1 MSDQALLA
9 LKDITKNYGAVRAL
23 DGVSFEVNAGEIV
36 ALVGDNGAGKSSTVK
51 VIAGAVQPD
60 GGRVFFD
67 GEERHWASPR
77 QAQESG
83 IETLYQDMGLAPHLS
98 VSANIFLGRELR
110 RKGLLGRLGFMDND
124 AMSRRAHE
132 EIEKLK
138 VNVPGG
144 EYATEELSGGQRQAV
159 AIAKSMAWASK
170 LILLDE
176 PTNHLG
182 VQGVGQ
188 VLDVLRR
195 IRDLGLGVLLVSHTI
210 PHVLEVSDRI
220 VVLWQGHV
228 ATTLDAASTDIDE
241 VVREI
246 TGGSAA
252 A

>member
-1 MSDQALLA
+1 MSDQPLLQ
-9 LKDITKNYGAVRAL
+9 LKEVSKSYGAVRAL
-23 DGVSFEVNAGEIV
+23 DGVSFDVNAGEIV

-51 VIAGAVQPD
+51 VVAGAIQPD
-60 GGRVFFD
+60 GGKVVFD
-67 GEERHWASPR
+67 GAERRWASPR

-98 VSANIFLGRELR
+98 VSGNIFLGRELR
-110 RKGLLGRLGFMDND
+110 RKGLLGWLGFMDND
-124 AMSRRAHE
+124 AMSLRAHE

-138 VNVPGG
+138 VNVPAG
-144 EYATEELSGGQRQAV
+144 EYPTEELSGGQRQAV

-182 VQGVGQ
+182 VQGVSQ
-188 VLDVLRR
+188 VLDLLRR
-195 IRDLGLGVLLVSHTI
+195 IRDLGLGILLVSHTI